1 MIRKY
6 LGPYMR
12 QIIVGPLF
20 KLIEAVLEMLMPF
33 IMAKLIDTGDM
44 KLGILLGVDVVLGLG
59 CAVVCQYMAAK
70 ASVGYGDTLRK
81 ALYNKIGRFT
91 YSDADRY
98 SPAFLSV
105 LMTNDVNA
113 AAYGLALAIRLLSRV
128 PFIII
133 CSVVMILMIKW
144 EFWTILAI
152 AVPVFMAVVYTLTRF
167 TLPMFSVLQR
177 TLDALSG
184 FVSEYIS
191 GIKVIRAFNR
201 AEDMR
206 RRFTTKARAYKNE
219 YMKINLLSALSN
231 PVTTLIVNIA
241 IVFMVRN
248 GLTYISDGTL
258 TKGEIIACTGYLT
271 QIMLALIVFSGLL
284 PVLSKALVSGGRIN
298 NVLDGV
304 GDRRGHYELG
314 GHLEVMDG
322 LATVGDKQLDTLDTI
337 ETIEFERVSFG
348 YYKNPVFE
356 DVSLTLRRGE
366 TLGLKGA
373 TGSGKSTLL
382 LLLGRY
388 YEPHS
393 GQIKLNGTNIKSYHI
408 HKLRKAIAIVPQ
420 IPTVYNMSVYDNIDM
435 GRGLNENEIKSAANL
450 AQADE
455 FISKLPDG
463 YKTVINND
471 LSGGQKQRIAI
482 ARALAGKPDLL
493 ILDDCTAQL
502 DNITEARILDAI
514 DGENIIKIIVSQRE
528 HALERCARVLTIK
541 NGRLDGDGV

>member
-1 MIRKY
+1 MTRKY

-33 IMAKLIDTGDM
+33 IMAKLIDTGD
-44 KLGILLGVDVVLGLG
+44 KRLGMLLGVDVVLGLG

-70 ASVGYGDTLRK
+70 ASVGFGDTLRK
-81 ALYNKIGRFT
+81 ALYHKIGRFT

-133 CSVVMILMIKW
+133 CSIVMILLIKW
-144 EFWTILAI
+144 EFWMILAI
-152 AVPVFMAVVYTLTRF
+152 AVPVFIAVVYTLTRF
-167 TLPMFSVLQR
+167 TLPMYSVLQR

-206 RRFTTKARAYKNE
+206 KRFTAKARAYKNE

-241 IVFMVRN
+241 IVFMVR
-248 GLTYISDGTL
+248 GGIRYISAGTL
-258 TKGEIIACTGYLT
+258 TRGEIIACTGYLT

-284 PVLSKALVSGGRIN
+284 PVLSKALVSSGRIN
-298 NVLDGV
+298 SVLAGV
-304 GDRRGHYELG
+304 GDGTAVRGERFEDIEATAEL
-314 GHLEVMDG
+314 
-322 LATVGDKQLDTLDTI
+322 KQLATI
-337 ETIEFERVSFG
+337 ETIDIECVSFG
-348 YYKNPVFE
+348 YYTNPVFK
-356 DVSLTLRRGE
+356 DVSLSLRRGE
-366 TLGLKGA
+366 TIGLRGA

-388 YEPHS
+388 YEPIS
-393 GQIKLNGTNIKSYHI
+393 GQIKINGIDTRLYDI
-408 HKLRKAIAIVPQ
+408 HSLRKAIAIVPQ

-435 GRGLNENEIKSAANL
+435 GRGLSEEEVHSAAIA

-455 FISKLPDG
+455 FILKLKDG
-463 YKTVINND
+463 YKSIINND
-471 LSGGQKQRIAI
+471 LSGGQKQRLAI

-514 DGENIIKIIVSQRE
+514 DLKNIIKIVVSQRE
-528 HALERCARVLTIK
+528 HALSRCDRIVTIK
-541 NGRLDGDGV
+541 NGSLDGDRI